1 MSKADL
7 RVLLACGC
15 LLLSLSQSGRADVNV
30 TIRGTVVA
38 PPSCSINRGATLNV
52 DFGDNLTVDGIDGVN
67 YRREVPYTVT
77 CVNHPSNSMTLK
89 LTGTA
94 APFEATALTT
104 NHRDLGI
111 RLYIND
117 VAWPINTAVNFTYPT
132 LPRMDAVP
140 VKNSRRKLQ
149 GGVFAATATLVVE
162 MR

>member
-1 MSKADL
+1 MSKSNPS
-7 RVLLACGC
+7 VLLVCGC
-15 LLLSLSQSGRADVNV
+15 LLWALGRGVQADVNV
-30 TIRGTVVA
+30 TISGTVVA
-38 PPSCSINRGATLNV
+38 PPSCSINRGTTLNV

-67 YRREVPYTVT
+67 YRRAVPYSVT

-117 VAWPINTAVNFTYPT
+117 VAWPLNTAVNFTYPT
-132 LPRMDAVP
+132 LPRMEAVP
-140 VKNSRRKLQ
+140 VKNPQRKLQ
-149 GGVFAATATLVVE
+149 GGVFAATSTLVVE
-162 MR
+162 IR